1 MTVHKSFW
9 EIHKKSRRSNN
20 NSNKNENNQVLY
32 TFTVVN
38 TNAEIN
44 FLKKVLNNVPDI
56 VFLDHN

>member
-1 MTVHKSFW
+1 MKIIRFYIPS
-9 EIHKKSRRSNN
+9 
-20 NSNKNENNQVLY
+20 
-32 TFTVVN
+32 TVVN